1 MNKIYKNTTFDY
13 CCRCVG
19 EIRRIKL
26 FLLGDGAFGK
36 VHKARHRVTGTLAA
50 AKICKLEVL

>member
-1 MNKIYKNTTFDY
+1 MNGRVDARKTIEEFGIESIFFF
-13 CCRCVG
+13 V
-19 EIRRIKL
+19 
-26 FLLGDGAFGK
+26 FPGDGAFGK